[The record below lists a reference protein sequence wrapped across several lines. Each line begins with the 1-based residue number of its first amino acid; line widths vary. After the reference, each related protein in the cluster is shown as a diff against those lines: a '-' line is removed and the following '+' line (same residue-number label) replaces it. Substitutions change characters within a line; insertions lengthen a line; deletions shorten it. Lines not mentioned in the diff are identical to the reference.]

1 MYKVCLNL
9 IDLRMFIFVFFI
21 VIVVFFTI
29 RQVLLKEIKK
39 LTKQY
44 EKKPKDNRL
53 RKKRYLSISFKERV
67 EMILIIYLLME
78 IIFIIVYI
86 FSIIMP

>member
-1 MYKVCLNL
+1 MHKVCLNL

-53 RKKRYLSISFKERV
+53 RKKRYISITMKERI

-86 FSIIMP
+86 LSKIMP